1 MPTRLLAALLTLL
14 AATAARA
21 AEPADAPLAKFLPSD
36 AILYVGWAGADRIDQ
51 DYQGTHAQQLLAET
65 KFGDLFAR
73 YVPELVAAV
82 LAENQ
87 DAAEDARPVLQAIG
101 EIGPIVWRK
110 PTAFA
115 FGGVDWQ
122 NELLGGEPA
131 PKLAFICDAG
141 DQAPMLRAA
150 LVRLFTD
157 IQRPEI
163 VTLIDEQDGRV
174 YLTLAYSHMDLA
186 ALDGEAGG
194 SLADAAPFTDAAG
207 DVLAGFDKG
216 VALAAYLNVPR
227 LLTVAG
233 ESIEREGG
241 DVEEFRRAVATLGLD
256 GVSSG
261 VSASGFSGQDFASA
275 AFLGLDADRRGLT
288 RLLPEPGA
296 ALDDRAL
303 AAIPS
308 DSTLVAAGQLRLDQ
322 VVDVLRQ
329 LVAEF
334 DPEAAAEFEQG
345 VGLAGMFAGAD
356 LERDV
361 LGQFGDTWAAFV
373 SPQIGDTLLA
383 GVAVNSPKDAD
394 ALRRA
399 LTGVSLNVVS
409 VANSNLRDN
418 PDVPVTIPGRTA
430 ELGDGEGGTTAYFLN
445 APLIAP
451 AWAVG
456 EENLTLAFYPQ
467 NIAAAAK
474 VAGDGFKGSDAYE
487 SAVELCDGNAP
498 AYLTYADL
506 PAMAPR
512 SYPNLLALTQLGVG
526 AGDLFAEYLRVAPP
540 AVVLPGLPTLAENLT
555 PAVSAGWV
563 DDKGL
568 HFRGREPFPL
578 SGLLVDYGNSGGLL
592 QSAPTVMGILAPSL
606 GRSREAANRIKS
618 ASNLRMIG
626 QALRQAAIDDVRS
639 GRFPADLR
647 EFYLG
652 SDLTVE
658 AFVSP
663 RTDTDL
669 PGMMA
674 AAREV
679 EADWVAANSDYAY
692 LGGGLTDSVGANV
705 MVAFES
711 PAAVGDDE
719 GVNVLFG
726 DGSVRFVTLD
736 EFDRLWQE
744 HLEYRERKQVP
755 LPEPARERATDLIGG
770 DRDVVDEVDIVIE

>member
-14 AATAARA
+14 AATATRA
-21 AEPADAPLAKFLPSD
+21 AEPADAPLAKYLPSD
-36 AILYVGWAGADRIDQ
+36 AILYLGWAGADTIDQ

-65 KFGDLFAR
+65 KFQDLFAR
-73 YVPELVAAV
+73 YVPELAAAIV
-82 LAENQ
+82 AENR
-87 DAAEDARPVLQAIG
+87 DAQDARPVLQALG

-110 PTAFA
+110 PSAFA

-122 NELLGGEPA
+122 NELLDGEPA
-131 PKLAFICDAG
+131 PKLAFVCDAG
-141 DQAPMLRAA
+141 DKAPMLRAA

-157 IQRPEI
+157 IGRPEI

-186 ALDGEAGG
+186 ALDGQAGG
-194 SLADAAPFTDAAG
+194 SLADAAPFADAAG
-207 DVLAGFDKG
+207 DVVKGFDKG
-216 VALAAYLNVPR
+216 VALVGYLDVPR
-227 LLTVAG
+227 LLTVVG

-241 DVEEFRRAVATLGLD
+241 DVEEFRRAVTTLGFD
-256 GVSSG
+256 GVSNAIT
-261 VSASGFSGQDFASA
+261 ASGFAGEDFASA
-275 AFLGLDADRRGLT
+275 AFLGVDADRRGLT

-303 AAIPS
+303 AAIPA

-322 VVDVLRQ
+322 IVDVLRQ

-373 SPQIGDTLLA
+373 SPQVGETLLA

-430 ELGDGEGGTTAYFLN
+430 DLADGTTAYFLN

-467 NIAAAAK
+467 NITAAAK
-474 VAGDGFKGSDAYE
+474 VAGDGFKGSDAYQA
-487 SAVELCDGNAP
+487 AVELCDGNAP

-578 SGLLVDYGNSGGLL
+578 SGLLVDDGG
-592 QSAPTVMGILAPSL
+592 
-606 GRSREAANRIKS
+606 
-618 ASNLRMIG
+618 
-626 QALRQAAIDDVRS
+626 
-639 GRFPADLR
+639 
-647 EFYLG
+647 
-652 SDLTVE
+652 
-658 AFVSP
+658 
-663 RTDTDL
+663 
-669 PGMMA
+669 
-674 AAREV
+674 
-679 EADWVAANSDYAY
+679 
-692 LGGGLTDSVGANV
+692 GGGLFQLLPFLMGVGQAALEEAREDATKTVVMTDLRKIGVGAMLYANDNEMRLPPDLAALGEYGIEGEMLASRRDGMPFV
-705 MVAFES
+705 YVGGGETLTTVDVDTPIAYENPDFAEDGIAVLFADGHVEFVEF
-711 PAAVGDDE
+711 PAA
-719 GVNVLFG
+719 
-726 DGSVRFVTLD
+726 
-736 EFDRLWQE
+736 
-744 HLEYRERKQVP
+744 Y
-755 LPEPARERATDLIGG
+755 DLI
-770 DRDVVDEVDIVIE
+770 DADVVDEVEVIE